1 MHPTP
6 HQQPPTSPAPSQPEK
21 EKDGDTEARQLTA
34 IFRPDDAG
42 EWKEKLRLSH
52 EASEQA
58 RLARES
64 QAEEDE
70 EGKDDDGEVDDDEH
84 SVGGEGEGAKVWK
97 AKRSLRKL
105 VV

>member
-1 MHPTP
+1 M
-6 HQQPPTSPAPSQPEK
+6 
-21 EKDGDTEARQLTA
+21 

-64 QAEEDE
+64 QGSAGSSWEGRREFDDELKEDE
-70 EGKDDDGEVDDDEH
+70 GDVDDDE
-84 SVGGEGEGAKVWK
+84 STVVSEGDGGKVWK
-97 AKRSLRKL
+97 ARRTLRKL
-105 VV
+105 VA